1 MNEFMLLS
9 DKNEKKFL
17 YDEQGDVIKIK
28 NVDTREYKY
37 NTFKCQNE
45 HVSDM
50 EKHGWRLQRSW
61 MVKIGGSDLE
71 PIYKFK
77 AVFIREYD
85 YK

>member
-1 MNEFMLLS
+1 MNEFMLLL

-17 YDEQGDVIKIK
+17 YNEEGEVIKIK

-37 NTFKCQNE
+37 DTFEYLND
-45 HVSDM
+45 HISNM
-50 EKHGWRLQRSW
+50 AKHGWGLRRKW
-61 MVKIGGSDLE
+61 MVRIGGSDLE

-85 YK
+85 YR